1 MHYSD
6 EYIRLDEKQ
15 IRDEL
20 ASLKD
25 WSIKEGRLTKTVRFK
40 DFNQAFGFMTRVAL
54 YAERLNHHPEF
65 YNVYNTVRIDLITH
79 DINGI
84 SNYDFRLAR
93 IIDGILDEYT
103 R

>member
-1 MHYSD
+1 MHDSD
-6 EYIRLDEKQ
+6 EYIRLDERQ

-20 ASLKD
+20 AALKD
-25 WSIKEGRLTKTVRFK
+25 WSIKEGKLTKTVRFK

-65 YNVYNTVRIDLITH
+65 YNVYNTVRIELITH

>member
-1 MHYSD
+1 MCIRD
-6 EYIRLDEKQ
+6 RLDEKQ

>member
-1 MHYSD
+1 MHDSD
-6 EYIRLDEKQ
+6 EYIRLDERQ

-20 ASLKD
+20 AALKD
-25 WSIKEGRLTKTVRFK
+25 WSIKEGKLTKTVRFK

-65 YNVYNTVRIDLITH
+65 YNVYNTVRIELITH

-84 SNYDFRLAR
+84 SNYDFRLAK
-93 IIDGILDEYT
+93 IIDGILNEYT

>member
-1 MHYSD
+1 MHDSD
-6 EYIRLDEKQ
+6 EYIRLDERQ

-20 ASLKD
+20 AALKD

-65 YNVYNTVRIDLITH
+65 YNVYNMVRIELITH